1 MTYNTLYRNIITF
14 LKEAGNE
21 APAFDTMCLFED
33 ILGMNRHRLIVDGN
47 REISQTDCEKITEA
61 AQQRA
66 AGFPL
71 QYILGKWSFMG
82 FDFFVGEGVLIPRED
97 TSVAVNLCI
106 DEVKALG
113 KEAPEILDLC
123 AGSGAISIALSKL
136 IPESTVTA
144 VELYEKAACYLR
156 KNISLNKCGNVF
168 PVAADVFRDIS
179 LFENQ
184 RFDVIVSN
192 PPYIISSEIEHL
204 QKEVR
209 YEPETALDGGAD
221 GFDFYREIIG
231 SWSRLL
237 KKNGLMVFELG
248 ENQFDTVKNM
258 LLENGFSDI
267 NYALDIQKI
276 KRGISG
282 IKYA

>member
-1 MTYNTLYRNIITF
+1 M
-14 LKEAGNE
+14 K
-21 APAFDTMCLFED
+21 
-33 ILGMNRHRLIVDGN
+33 
-47 REISQTDCEKITEA
+47 
-61 AQQRA
+61 
-66 AGFPL
+66 
-71 QYILGKWSFMG
+71 
-82 FDFFVGEGVLIPRED
+82 
-97 TSVAVNLCI
+97 
-106 DEVKALG
+106 
-113 KEAPEILDLC
+113 
-123 AGSGAISIALSKL
+123 LSAKL
-136 IPESTVTA
+136 LA
-144 VELYEKAACYLR
+144 YYLR

-184 RFDVIVSN
+184 RFDVIISN
-192 PPYIISSEIEHL
+192 PPYIISSEIAQL

-282 IKYA
+282 IKYS

>member
-61 AQQRA
+61 AQKRA
-66 AGFPL
+66 EGFPL

-123 AGSGAISIALSKL
+123 AG
-136 IPESTVTA
+136 
-144 VELYEKAACYLR
+144 
-156 KNISLNKCGNVF
+156 CG
-168 PVAADVFRDIS
+168 P
-179 LFENQ
+179 
-184 RFDVIVSN
+184 
-192 PPYIISSEIEHL
+192 
-204 QKEVR
+204 
-209 YEPETALDGGAD
+209 
-221 GFDFYREIIG
+221 
-231 SWSRLL
+231 
-237 KKNGLMVFELG
+237 
-248 ENQFDTVKNM
+248 
-258 LLENGFSDI
+258 
-267 NYALDIQKI
+267 
-276 KRGISG
+276 
-282 IKYA
+282 